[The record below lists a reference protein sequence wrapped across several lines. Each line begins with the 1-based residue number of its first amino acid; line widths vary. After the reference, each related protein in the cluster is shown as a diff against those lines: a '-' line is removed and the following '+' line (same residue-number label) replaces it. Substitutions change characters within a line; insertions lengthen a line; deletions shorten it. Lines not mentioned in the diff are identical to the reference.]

1 MENRLDELIDILKN
15 LHSDVDYENCT
26 ALIDDKILDSFG
38 LITMIA
44 DIHEKF
50 DVIIPAD
57 EIIAQNFN
65 SAKSIYSLIE
75 RLLDDEE

>member
-1 MENRLDELIDILKN
+1 MNKLIDILKN

-26 ALIDDKILDSFG
+26 ALIDDKILDSFD

-57 EIIAQNFN
+57 EIVAQNFN

>member
-1 MENRLDELIDILKN
+1 MDELIDILKN

-26 ALIDDKILDSFG
+26 ALIDDKILDSFD

>member
-1 MENRLDELIDILKN
+1 MDELIDILKN
-15 LHSDVDYENCT
+15 LHADVDYEKCT
-26 ALIDDKILDSFG
+26 ALIDDKILDSFD

>member
-1 MENRLDELIDILKN
+1 MDELIDILKN

-26 ALIDDKILDSFG
+26 ALIDDKILDSFD

-57 EIIAQNFN
+57 EIVAQNFN

>member
-1 MENRLDELIDILKN
+1 MEIRLDELIDILKN

-26 ALIDDKILDSFG
+26 ALIDDKILDSFD

>member
-1 MENRLDELIDILKN
+1 MDKLIDILKN
-15 LHSDVDYENCT
+15 LHPDVDYENCT
-26 ALIDDKILDSFG
+26 ALIDDKILDSFD

>member
-1 MENRLDELIDILKN
+1 MKELIDILKN

-26 ALIDDKILDSFG
+26 ALIDDRILDSFD

-57 EIIAQNFN
+57 EIVAENFN
-65 SAKSIYSLIE
+65 SAQAIYALIK
-75 RLLDDEE
+75 RLSDDEE